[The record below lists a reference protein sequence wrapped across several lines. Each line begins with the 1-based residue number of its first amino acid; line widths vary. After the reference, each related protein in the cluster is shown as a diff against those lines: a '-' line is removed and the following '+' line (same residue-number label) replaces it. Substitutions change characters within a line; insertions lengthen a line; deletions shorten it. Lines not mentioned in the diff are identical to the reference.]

1 MRWRPLSADS
11 DPSLKAAGHEALT
24 ILVKLIAP
32 MMPHLAQECW
42 QVLGHRGFVAAEG
55 WPTID
60 QSLLVD
66 EEVTLPIQ
74 INGKKRGDLTVPAT
88 ASKADI
94 EKAALESDVVQRALA
109 GGEPKRLIVVPGRI
123 VNVVV

>member
-1 MRWRPLSADS
+1 M
-11 DPSLKAAGHEALT
+11 
-24 ILVKLIAP
+24 
-32 MMPHLAQECW
+32 
-42 QVLGHRGFVAAEG
+42 
-55 WPTID
+55 
-60 QSLLVD
+60 
-66 EEVTLPIQ
+66 
-74 INGKKRGDLTVPAT
+74 AT

>member
-1 MRWRPLSADS
+1 ML
-11 DPSLKAAGHEALT
+11 GHE
-24 ILVKLIAP
+24 
-32 MMPHLAQECW
+32 
-42 QVLGHRGFVAAEG
+42 GFVATTG

-60 QSLLVD
+60 ESLLVD

-74 INGKKRGDLTVPAT
+74 INGKKRGDLTVPAA